1 MKTGV
6 ITGASRGIGHAAAR
20 LLHQK
25 DYRVIGTYSKG
36 KGHDDSQIRWLQLD
50 LADESSIQR
59 FVAEIGDRKIDF
71 LINNAGILLEDWS
84 NPNIDMVQLLETL
97 QTNLIGTI
105 SLTEKLLPKLNREA
119 AIFNISS
126 GWGAFSDTAFS
137 EFQPHY
143 KISKAG
149 LNMYTKLLSKR
160 FQARDI
166 RVAAFDP
173 GWVKT
178 QMGGDDATKST
189 AEVALELFQLLE
201 GDFPTGYF
209 WLDGRPRKW

>member
-1 MKTGV
+1 MKTGI
-6 ITGASRGIGHAAAR
+6 ITGASRGIGNATAR
-20 LLHQK
+20 LLSEK
-25 DYRVIGTYSKG
+25 GYEVVRAYRSAQETSPKI
-36 KGHDDSQIRWLQLD
+36 QWIELD
-50 LADESSIQR
+50 LAIEASIER
-59 FVAEIGDRKIDF
+59 FVAGVGDTTFDF

-84 NPNIDMVQLLETL
+84 NPNIDMAQLLETL

-105 SLTEKLLPKLNREA
+105 SLTEKLLPKLNRGA
-119 AIFNISS
+119 AIFNVSS
-126 GWGAFSDTAFS
+126 GWGAFSDNAFS

-160 FQARDI
+160 LQAHDI

-178 QMGGDDATKST
+178 RMGGENANRS
-189 AEVALELFQLLE
+189 AEEVAYELFRLLE
-201 GDFPTGYF
+201 SDFPTGYF